1 MCSYLTL
8 LDDMAHLFYD
18 NNNLVLYRRP
28 TFALKRNH
36 FCIFFGKIVSFK
48 WWALSSYLKPHK
60 NVFQCAGMTD
70 NAIAC
75 HLIFMA
81 LKYLQVDSF
90 CLSVASF
97 RTNDMKTFALWLI
110 IESSGGWVDEN
121 GRFLQSAGV

>member
-1 MCSYLTL
+1 
-8 LDDMAHLFYD
+8 
-18 NNNLVLYRRP
+18 
-28 TFALKRNH
+28 
-36 FCIFFGKIVSFK
+36 
-48 WWALSSYLKPHK
+48 
-60 NVFQCAGMTD
+60 MTD
-70 NAIAC
+70 NAIAY

-110 IESSGGWVDEN
+110 IESSGGLVDEN